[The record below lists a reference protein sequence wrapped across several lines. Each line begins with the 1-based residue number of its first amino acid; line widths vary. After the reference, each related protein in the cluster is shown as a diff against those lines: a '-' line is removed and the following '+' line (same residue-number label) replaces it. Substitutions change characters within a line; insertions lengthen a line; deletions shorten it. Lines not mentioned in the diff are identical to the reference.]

1 MVAIRTGAD
10 PVAAMWFLGWLSL
23 AAVAAVVAV
32 FLGNWGC
39 SGAAAVGRPGRYRS
53 LLASRSHLLGPPAS
67 GMESCL
73 YAVLV
78 LLSLMITLSSDGRSW
93 GAAAGVVL
101 ALAAMTRPEAVAL
114 GPVLVVVMMMRQR
127 PLGEIVTVLAGFAL
141 VYGVYFLT
149 RWNHFGYFLPNT
161 FYAKL
166 DYGSYSLWQRG
177 TYYVW
182 DFVRSS
188 PVIVLLAF
196 LAAVIPRAPVWVRA
210 VALTAG
216 VQLLLVVWEGGDHFA
231 MFRFLV
237 PVIPLLGVLCLY
249 MAVRITTLRPAV
261 LPQGSWTVV

>member
-32 FLGNWGC
+32 FLGNW
-39 SGAAAVGRPGRYRS
+39 VVPGRP
-53 LLASRSHLLGPPAS
+53 LLAALGATGLSLHPVLICWAAS